1 MLDKA
6 KGISLFGLVGLVV
19 SSCIGAGIFNLPGDL
34 SRASSPGGALVGWL
48 IAGIGFLCLALS
60 LVNLGKKR
68 PDIDGLFA
76 YAEEGF
82 GPMAGFISGW
92 GYWFSAWLGSVG
104 FAVMVI
110 QAFCGINPEVFG
122 APTAPSIPVVILVSA
137 ILWALTYL
145 VIRGVESASLLNAI
159 VMTVKVISIVIF
171 IAFAVLSFN
180 FGVFTADFWGNVA
193 NNAAAATADA
203 EGYGNIGIQAL
214 NCMLVMMWVFI
225 GIEGANV
232 MSKRAEKQ
240 SDVGKATIIGLVAL
254 LVMYVLFSILPYG
267 VLPVDQL
274 AKLDNPAAASLFEII
289 APGWGGAF
297 LNVAVIISVLG
308 SWLSFTI
315 LPAETSS
322 LMAEHALLPKSWA
335 RMNKH
340 NAPQLSLVV
349 IGVCVQIVLIIALI
363 SADAYTFAISMCTVA
378 IVITWSLAVAYQI
391 KYSYE
396 QKEIG
401 QLVIGITALLFQIA
415 GSLFTGWGFF
425 LLVCIGYI
433 PGFLLYA
440 RARKEAGWEKALSR
454 GEWICT
460 AVFAVAAIAS
470 VPLTAVGIIPV
481 F

>member
-1 MLDKA
+1 MTDKE
-6 KGISLFGLVGLVV
+6 KGIGLFGLVGLVV

-34 SRASSPGGALVGWL
+34 SGVASPGGALVGWL

-60 LVNLGKKR
+60 LVNLGEKR

-110 QAFCGINPEVFG
+110 QAFCGINPALFG
-122 APTAPSIPVVILVSA
+122 SPNAPSVVAVVLVSA
-137 ILWALTYL
+137 VLWALTYL

-159 VMTVKVISIVIF
+159 VMTVKVISIVVF
-171 IAFAVLSFN
+171 IVFVLTVFKM
-180 FGVFTADFWGNVA
+180 GVFTADFWGNVA
-193 NNAAAATADA
+193 GNAAAAAGDGS
-203 EGYGNIGIQAL
+203 GYGGIGTQAM

-240 SDVGKATIIGLVAL
+240 SDVGKATIIGLIAL

-267 VLPVDQL
+267 VLSAEEL
-274 AKLDNPAAASLFEII
+274 AALDNPAAASLFAII

-322 LMAEHALLPKSWA
+322 LMAEHKLLPQSWA
-335 RMNKH
+335 KMNKH

-349 IGVCVQIVLIIALI
+349 IGVCVQVMLIVALI

-378 IVITWSLAVAYQI
+378 IVITWALAAAYQI
-391 KYSYE
+391 KYSAE
-396 QKEIG
+396 QKETG
-401 QLVIGITALLFQIA
+401 QLIIGVIAILFQIV

-433 PGFLLYA
+433 PGFILYA
-440 RARKEAGWEKALSR
+440 RARKEAGSEKALSK
-454 GEWICT
+454 GEWICV
-460 AVFAVAAIAS
+460 AVFAVAAVIS
-470 VPLTAVGIIPV
+470 IPLTAIGVIPV